1 MGHEKGAWN
10 GDIDWGHRIG
20 TCNGDMP
27 WTIWN
32 ISMFVLIAN
41 SN

>member
-32 ISMFVLIAN
+32 IPMFVLIAN

>member
-32 ISMFVLIAN
+32 IPMLVLIAN